1 MQLYT
6 TRSGVFD
13 RDDDSRGGN
22 LYVSSIYHKSF
33 MEVNEG
39 STEVTAASAAVVFQK
54 TAFVDK
60 MDFVADHSFL
70 FPDQRRQVDL
80 R

>member
-1 MQLYT
+1 
-6 TRSGVFD
+6 
-13 RDDDSRGGN
+13 
-22 LYVSSIYHKSF
+22 

-39 STEVTAASAAVVFQK
+39 SPEVTAASAAVVFQK